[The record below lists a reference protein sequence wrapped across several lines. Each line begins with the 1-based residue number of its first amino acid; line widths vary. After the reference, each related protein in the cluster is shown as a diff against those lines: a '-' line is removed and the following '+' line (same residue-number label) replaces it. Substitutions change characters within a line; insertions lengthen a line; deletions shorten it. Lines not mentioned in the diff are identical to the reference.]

1 MAIEERNQL
10 VINYI
15 NNNKIN
21 FEKSGIKIPK
31 ETVRNLINKYISSN
45 KSFEEIKQEID
56 EMVEEK
62 QEDRRKRLVLLAK
75 VEKNTTKITD
85 LDIENIGIT
94 LNEQDIDLMM
104 IGSATTPAEL
114 KITLEDITNISI
126 DISDVEMDEAQ
137 FQQLRQQVFDS
148 YMESLTSRNEYYATP
163 GIQLSKKIE
172 YLRNSGIFSPEEL
185 HTFDSSLQSGDINQI
200 IDNFNKPFSK
210 EKLHQIIDNLRKT
223 FSKEKLHQIFQTM
236 KDYSP
241 IEKVG
246 VIGTDIETYQRM
258 FQEVNS
264 NYTSITIDESAKYGN
279 VALPDGTFDFS
290 HLQKTLDFAKTNGK
304 QVRLN
309 TLLFYMD
316 CPDNLYNLPVTEE
329 NKQRV
334 KQVLSN
340 YVEQITSFIKDN
352 GYDST
357 VRSIDVFNELLNRFA
372 MDGDVPYQYRGVIS
386 QDPNVKNFDNI
397 KSGWLKF
404 LNIEDLCDVIAIARK
419 NLPETDFMY
428 NDDNLIDSRKIP
440 ATTEILKRIRQYEI
454 DHGIRLIDSIGT
466 QMHIDNSVTKDQV
479 ITMFHALGKYG
490 LPIEVTEFDMAM
502 ISNID
507 GLSEDEINNLRVQ
520 KMQDFFDAV
529 TKCRETDSI
538 RGFTIWSK
546 TDAQNFRVALENE
559 QRIKNRQEPITTLH
573 GGFYNND
580 MSEKKS
586 KSKEKFQDFNYH
598 THTYR
603 SGHSEYVSDKEI
615 LESAR
620 QAGISM
626 LGFSEHIPNT
636 DLELPDEDHRML
648 RSEVDN
654 YIESI
659 NKLKKENPDMTILV
673 GFEAEFDPM
682 KGTFL
687 GEMREK
693 VDYMILGQHFVK
705 NGIQMVPQ
713 KGNQNYPLEY
723 AKMVCKGI
731 ESGLFDIVAH
741 PDHFMSLRDTIRGD
755 NQAIY
760 KENCIKATHMICQK
774 AAEIG
779 IPLEINLSPALNNQI
794 LHDENLAYPHPL
806 FWKIANDYDI
816 KVVKGIDAHSIS
828 AFQNLDKGQELIT
841 NIEQMVSN
849 KMIKGQYNPIIERQN
864 NQKLQGAYKSH
875 QEELLTYET
884 HLVSQII
891 NNTLETI
898 SNDQD
903 SESLAMALETSLN
916 RSMQRCV
923 ADASM
928 KEKSTTE
935 EMSTILDSQELSTKD
950 KKLKLERKKK
960 AIIEAKQ
967 VLENQR
973 RAIERAKNNVINAAN
988 IGCENKNEY
997 SAIITQMTQH
1007 QTTKSEI
1014 QKMQIEQNLSSFKNS
1029 KTNQTTNTQSIDK
1042 PKVMKKANNNQGYN
1056 TSFNGFVNIITL
1068 SMIIILVCSIL
1079 LIIVYTLINR

>member
-1 MAIEERNQL
+1 MTIEERNQL

-15 NNNKIN
+15 NNHKIN
-21 FEKSGIKIPK
+21 FEKSGIQIPK
-31 ETVRNLINKYISSN
+31 ETIRNLINKYISSN
-45 KSFEEIKQEID
+45 KLFEEIKQEID
-56 EMVEEK
+56 EIVAEK
-62 QEDRRKRLVLLAK
+62 QEDRRKRLALLAK
-75 VEKNTTKITD
+75 VEKVPIKITD

-104 IGSATTPAEL
+104 IANATTPTEL
-114 KITLEDITNISI
+114 KVTLEDITNISI
-126 DISDVEMDEAQ
+126 DISDVEMGEAQ

-163 GIQLSKKIE
+163 GIQLRKKLE
-172 YLRNSGIFSPEEL
+172 YIRNSGIFSPEEL
-185 HTFDSSLQSGDINQI
+185 HTFDSILQSGDINQI
-200 IDNFNKPFSK
+200 
-210 EKLHQIIDNLRKT
+210 LDNLSKN
-223 FSKEKLHQIFQTM
+223 FFKEKLHQIFQTM

-246 VIGTDIETYQRM
+246 VIGTDIEAYQRM

-279 VALPDGTFDFS
+279 VVLPDGTFDFS

-329 NKQRV
+329 NKQKV
-334 KQVLSN
+334 KQVLFN

-386 QDPNVKNFDNI
+386 QDLNVKDFDNI

-419 NLPETDFMY
+419 NLPNTDFMY

-520 KMQDFFDAV
+520 KMQDFFDDV

-559 QRIKNRQEPITTLH
+559 QRIKNGQEPITTLH

-580 MSEKKS
+580 MSAKKS
-586 KSKEKFQDFNYH
+586 KTKEKSQDFNYH

-603 SGHSEYVSDKEI
+603 SGHSEYVRDEGI

-626 LGFSEHIPNT
+626 LGFSEHVPNT
-636 DLELPDEDHRML
+636 GLELPDEDHRML
-648 RSEVDN
+648 RSEVDD

-682 KGTFL
+682 KEGILEETK
-687 GEMREK
+687 EK
-693 VDYMILGQHFVK
+693 ADYMILGQHFIK
-705 NGIQMVPQ
+705 KGMQMVSQ
-713 KGNQNYPLEY
+713 KGNPNYPLEY
-723 AKMVCKGI
+723 AEMVCKGI

-741 PDHFMSLRDTIRGD
+741 PDYFMSLRDTISGD

-760 KENCIKATHMICQK
+760 EENCIKATHMICQK
-774 AAEIG
+774 AEEIG

-849 KMIKGQYNPIIERQN
+849 KMIKGQYNPIIARQN
-864 NQKLQGAYKSH
+864 NPKLQEAYKSH
-875 QEELLTYET
+875 QEEVLTYET

-903 SESLAMALETSLN
+903 SESLVMALETSLN
-916 RSMQRCV
+916 RSMQRCITE
-923 ADASM
+923 ASM
-928 KEKSTTE
+928 KEKSTVE
-935 EMSTILDSQELSTKD
+935 EMSTMLDSKELSIKD
-950 KKLKLERKKK
+950 KKLKLERKKQ
-960 AIIEAKQ
+960 AIIEVKQ

-973 RAIERAKNNVINAAN
+973 RTIERAKNNVINAAN

-997 SAIITQMTQH
+997 SAVITQMTQH

-1014 QKMQIEQNLSSFKNS
+1014 QKMRIEQNLSSFQSSKNEQKNNS
-1029 KTNQTTNTQSIDK
+1029 QSIDK
-1042 PKVMKKANNNQGYN
+1042 PKVMKKTNNNPKNN
-1056 TSFNGFVNIITL
+1056 TSSSGFANIITL
-1068 SMIIILVCSIL
+1068 S
-1079 LIIVYTLINR
+1079 LIVSFVNYFFVHFLNFENLINFVLFSFFVIRFW

>member
-62 QEDRRKRLVLLAK
+62 QEDRRKRLALLAK
-75 VEKNTTKITD
+75 VEKDTTKITD

-104 IGSATTPAEL
+104 IANATTPTEL
-114 KITLEDITNISI
+114 KVTLEDITNISI
-126 DISDVEMDEAQ
+126 DISDVEMGEAQ

-172 YLRNSGIFSPEEL
+172 YIRNSGIFSPEEL
-185 HTFDSSLQSGDINQI
+185 HTFDSSLQSGDTNQI
-200 IDNFNKPFSK
+200 IDNPSKTISK
-210 EKLHQIIDNLRKT
+210 EKLHQIIDNLSKT

-419 NLPETDFMY
+419 NLPNTDFMY

-559 QRIKNRQEPITTLH
+559 QRIKNGQEPITTLH

-586 KSKEKFQDFNYH
+586 KAKEKFQDFNYH

-603 SGHSEYVSDKEI
+603 SGHSEYVNDKEI

-620 QAGISM
+620 QAGICM

-636 DLELPDEDHRML
+636 DLELHDEGHRML
-648 RSEVDN
+648 RSEVDD

-659 NKLKKENPDMTILV
+659 NKLKKENPDMTILI

-682 KGTFL
+682 KEEIL

-705 NGIQMVPQ
+705 NGMQMVPQ
-713 KGNQNYPLEY
+713 KGNPNYPLEY

-741 PDHFMSLRDTIRGD
+741 PDHFMSLRDTISGD

-760 KENCIKATHMICQK
+760 EENCIKASHMICQK

-849 KMIKGQYNPIIERQN
+849 KMIKGQYNPNIERQN
-864 NQKLQGAYKSH
+864 NPKLQGAYKSH

-950 KKLKLERKKK
+950 KKLKLERKKQ
-960 AIIEAKQ
+960 AVIEAKH
-967 VLENQR
+967 VLEKQQ
-973 RAIERAKNNVINAAN
+973 RAIEKAKNNVINAAN

-997 SAIITQMTQH
+997 SAAITQMTQQ

-1042 PKVMKKANNNQGYN
+1042 PKVMKKTNNNQGYN